1 MEKKCEKCGAPIGGF
16 LSGFSKIL
24 GVKRSEKN
32 PNICNK
38 CDAEPVQAEENEVP
52 APMVDQTP
60 EVNLMP
66 DTEEEKKDS
75 ISTSTEQNSPTV
87 ELPVEEP
94 KNEMNDENKPQV

>member
-1 MEKKCEKCGAPIGGF
+1 
-16 LSGFSKIL
+16 
-24 GVKRSEKN
+24 
-32 PNICNK
+32 
-38 CDAEPVQAEENEVP
+38 
-52 APMVDQTP
+52 MVDQTP